1 VIFRKDFHIFPPR
14 SDEIPLGISRALRG
28 IYIDKDETQGH
39 SLECHRAP
47 LGALRGWTAALI
59 SVFIYKLDLYNM
71 PSTRPGRLTS
81 DLKKQGQK
89 KVFHFTF
96 GPSEVIIITSAK

>member
-59 SVFIYKLDLYNM
+59 SVFIYRATSLRNG
-71 PSTRPGRLTS
+71 SRPCLLAHIRKEARCHL
-81 DLKKQGQK
+81 QP
-89 KVFHFTF
+89 HRM
-96 GPSEVIIITSAK
+96 

>member
-59 SVFIYKLDLYNM
+59 SVFIYNPY
-71 PSTRPGRLTS
+71 
-81 DLKKQGQK
+81 
-89 KVFHFTF
+89 HF
-96 GPSEVIIITSAK
+96 